1 MHDLGAANVDA
12 VNEDGCTA
20 LMYASA
26 NGHVDS
32 VKYLHEMK
40 ADLHICSRKF
50 GTAMHRAALTGHTE
64 ILKVANAETVTCG

>member
-1 MHDLGAANVDA
+1 MHDVGAANVDA

-20 LMYASA
+20 LMVAGA

-40 ADLHICSRKF
+40 ADLHVCSGKF
-50 GTAMHRAALTGHTE
+50 GTAMLLVALTGHTE
-64 ILKVANAETVTCG
+64 ILKVTLRQ